1 MDFRKALQFIAAVPE
16 RRWTAYK
23 DVAAAAGNELGAM
36 AVGYWLRQS
45 GGSIPNYWRVLTVDG
60 AVPDTFL
67 GGRDGPRGAAT
78 AREVLR
84 REGIWIDADGRALQ
98 RQRFTVE
105 DWLALQRK
113 PRGHNT
119 AQSVTAPTTPISRP
133 PVGSKPP
140 PDGGLRI
147 GATARVRDER
157 SGATSTWKIVVPT
170 DANPREGMLSAE
182 APIARALMG
191 HLAGEVVTAETPRGP
206 RRLRIEEVIL

>member
-67 GGRDGPRGAAT
+67 GGRDGPRDAAT

-84 REGIWIDADGRALQ
+84 REGIWIDADVGRYSASAS
-98 RQRFTVE
+98 RSRTGSRFSGSPG
-105 DWLALQRK
+105 A
-113 PRGHNT
+113 
-119 AQSVTAPTTPISRP
+119 TTPPSQSQLPPRRSVDRPSARSRHRTG
-133 PVGSKPP
+133 GSASVQQHECETSAQALPP
-140 PDGGLRI
+140 PG
-147 GATARVRDER
+147 R
-157 SGATSTWKIVVPT
+157 SWCPLTPTRAKACFPPRLPSRGPSWATSPVK
-170 DANPREGMLSAE
+170 L
-182 APIARALMG
+182 
-191 HLAGEVVTAETPRGP
+191 
-206 RRLRIEEVIL
+206 